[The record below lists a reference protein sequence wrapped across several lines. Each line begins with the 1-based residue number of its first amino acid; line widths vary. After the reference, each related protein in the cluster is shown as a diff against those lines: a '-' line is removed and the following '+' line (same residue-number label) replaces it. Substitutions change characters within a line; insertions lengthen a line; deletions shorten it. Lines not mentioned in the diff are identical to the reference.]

1 MGVTVLFYK
10 LFQFKDDLAAI
21 LKRYCC
27 HGNVTYKFILTTVTT
42 CSSIQID
49 LLNYSGG
56 GYFASLRV
64 CKLRVCEL
72 RVCELRVASLRV
84 ASLRVAS
91 LQVASLRVATEVL
104 NCISSK
110 KTNMESK
117 LSRYTN
123 ENKQKTS
130 TKEIYITNEIKT

>member
-1 MGVTVLFYK
+1 MFAFHLLHAK
-10 LFQFKDDLAAI
+10 ADDVYYDDVSKRLSFTGAAI
-21 LKRYCC
+21 
-27 HGNVTYKFILTTVTT
+27 
-42 CSSIQID
+42 
-49 LLNYSGG
+49 
-56 GYFASLRV
+56 
-64 CKLRVCEL
+64 
-72 RVCELRVASLRV
+72 LRVASLRV

-91 LQVASLRVATEVL
+91 LRVASLRVASLRVATEVL

-123 ENKQKTS
+123 ENKQQTS